1 LGVIAIMIYYTV
13 YLLFRGE
20 RRKGREGRKKTAQE
34 FIDKELNDRM
44 RTVNY
49 KLGLPAGMELFPLT
63 KQTLRNL
70 VTRSI
75 SYKSSLNSERKSLKR
90 SGGYY
95 DISQPHLV
103 GFHPSAKG
111 DFPREVDMNNMP

>member
-1 LGVIAIMIYYTV
+1 
-13 YLLFRGE
+13 
-20 RRKGREGRKKTAQE
+20 
-34 FIDKELNDRM
+34 
-44 RTVNY
+44 
-49 KLGLPAGMELFPLT
+49 MELFPLT

-75 SYKSSLNSERKSLKR
+75 SYKSSLGNERKTRKR

-111 DFPREVDMNNMP
+111 DFPREVEINNMPQRARRGGYFYEKAFPVP